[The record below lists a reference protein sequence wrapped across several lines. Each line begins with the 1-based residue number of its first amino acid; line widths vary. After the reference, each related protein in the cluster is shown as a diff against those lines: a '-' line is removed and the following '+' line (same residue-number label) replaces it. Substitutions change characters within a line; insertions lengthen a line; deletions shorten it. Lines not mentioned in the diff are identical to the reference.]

1 MPLDPNQRHRLLLA
15 DRTRDPDAVRAVI
28 EGMRNRDRGA
38 TLAEIEDALRAA
50 AGVSYLIGTAEGFE
64 VVIGF
69 AASRR
74 ALTKAGMTAEENRAA
89 LAGE

>member
-1 MPLDPNQRHRLLLA
+1 MPLDPKQRHRLLLA
-15 DRTRDPDAVRAVI
+15 DRTRDPDAVTAVI
-28 EGMRNRDRGA
+28 VRLRNENRGA

-69 AASRR
+69 AASRG
-74 ALTKAGMTAEENRAA
+74 ALAKAGMTPEQNRRA
-89 LAGE
+89 LAVR